1 MDVLIHLFVGLHII
15 GIASLLG
22 GFLTQMK
29 AMGKGTARF
38 VPAMLHGA
46 LTMLVT
52 GVVLVG
58 LNQADG
64 NTVDNIKI
72 GVKLALLIVILGLV
86 YVKRRREGGQGP
98 VRSRRPPDHREHLH
112 RGALDLS
119 PHGPRDPG
127 QASVRDLNVPIRVAS
142 HTATAIHTST
152 CPGPLSQGT
161 SAAAPTDSAAAAVIP
176 SGKTVD
182 QRRTS

>member
-29 AMGKGTARF
+29 AMGAGTARF

-58 LNQADG
+58 LNQAQDYS
-64 NTVDNIKI
+64 VDNIKI

-86 YVKRRREGGQGP
+86 YVKRDDEKVDKSLFGLVGLLT
-98 VRSRRPPDHREHLH
+98 VT
-112 RGALDLS
+112 
-119 PHGPRDPG
+119 
-127 QASVRDLNVPIRVAS
+127 NVFI
-142 HTATAIHTST
+142 
-152 CPGPLSQGT
+152 
-161 SAAAPTDSAAAAVIP
+161 AVLW
-176 SGKTVD
+176 T
-182 QRRTS
+182 